1 VIQCAHRR
9 DQPGRNNAFMSE
21 RSTEPNRDDDRDAT
35 DTAPE
40 TERPTDPDPIEE
52 IEDQERKGWLDEP
65 TTS

>member
-1 VIQCAHRR
+1 MDEPR
-9 DQPGRNNAFMSE
+9 RNNAFMSE
-21 RSTEPNRDDDRDAT
+21 PSTEPNRDDHRNPT
-35 DTAPE
+35 DTAPG